1 VSQHLA
7 RRVETLERR
16 AAPATAAGPC
26 FVLAEDAAKADRAV
40 ARIAAD
46 HPNARH
52 TVFVMTLGRGQPEPS
67 AAAGSA

>member
-16 AAPATAAGPC
+16 AAPATAAGPG
-26 FVLAEDAAKADRAV
+26 AGGAAAAAPPDRAV
-40 ARIAAD
+40 ARIAAE
-46 HPNARH
+46 HPDACP